1 MGSCSSRSY
10 FPGFGSCFMIKLSNM
25 YHIILISH
33 IIRFTSQ
40 QERFQDKHCK

>member
-33 IIRFTSQ
+33 IIRFTSYIYIYL
-40 QERFQDKHCK
+40 FI